1 MAGQQS
7 RLTNDTGRSALKA
20 TVATID
26 VTPHHASQFD
36 MKLRLSISTAIIA
49 FGLLL
54 AVGFASVVLTGSYA
68 LRELKVGGPLY
79 AGIKLGNDLVADILP
94 PPAYV
99 IEAYLEATLALRE
112 AKNTEPHEKKLTQL
126 KKDYDDRR
134 AFWTKSDLQPTLRTL
149 LVEKSD
155 AEVRKFWQT
164 IDAELLPALHK
175 GEPDK
180 AEAAYA
186 RLSQSYSA
194 HRAVIDDL
202 VEKANKLNADME
214 TVAADRDGSLSAVV
228 WSVSG
233 LVLGIVVLGLLGLAL
248 GVVRPLVR
256 MTDAMRRIARD
267 DLTTE
272 VPFADRQDEI
282 GAMAQA
288 LTVFKTNAI
297 ESLRMRERQEQDRA
311 QTEELRRKAA
321 RDLAESVE
329 RETGTSIEAVAGAS
343 RDVEGAASGL
353 SNLARDLSAEARVV
367 ADAAQQALANAQ
379 TVSAA
384 TDQMTSSIREISAQ
398 VARAGAIART
408 AVSGREK
415 AKQTIQSL
423 SSAVHKIAE
432 VSSLIGGIAEQTNL
446 LALNATI
453 EAARAG
459 EAGRGFAVVAA
470 EVKSLSDQ
478 TAKSTDEIARLIDEV
493 QSATAATVEA
503 VESVGSQIS
512 EVDEVASSV
521 GAAME
526 QQQASTAEIS
536 RSVAASADAAKQVSA
551 KIGNVSRDANSV
563 DGRANEVRD
572 AISQVST
579 HLTALRGILVKV
591 VRTSTEEA
599 NRRRFPRFRSSLP
612 IKVVCRSRARP
623 EAVLSDISE
632 GGAWIKGVPDLD
644 IGETGTMQIHGF
656 EPHLPFTV
664 RSKSPDAIHVEF
676 ELGRHSEAY
685 CRWLTA
691 ALTKEA
697 A

>member
-1 MAGQQS
+1 
-7 RLTNDTGRSALKA
+7 LTNDKGRSALKA

-297 ESLRMRERQEQDRA
+297 ESLRRSQESSR
-311 QTEELRRKAA
+311 RRKLLLRAK
-321 RDLAESVE
+321 RIG
-329 RETGTSIEAVAGAS
+329 R
-343 RDVEGAASGL
+343 
-353 SNLARDLSAEARVV
+353 RV
-367 ADAAQQALANAQ
+367 
-379 TVSAA
+379 
-384 TDQMTSSIREISAQ
+384 
-398 VARAGAIART
+398 
-408 AVSGREK
+408 
-415 AKQTIQSL
+415 
-423 SSAVHKIAE
+423 
-432 VSSLIGGIAEQTNL
+432 
-446 LALNATI
+446 LNAI
-453 EAARAG
+453 R
-459 EAGRGFAVVAA
+459 GR
-470 EVKSLSDQ
+470 S
-478 TAKSTDEIARLIDEV
+478 
-493 QSATAATVEA
+493 
-503 VESVGSQIS
+503 
-512 EVDEVASSV
+512 
-521 GAAME
+521 
-526 QQQASTAEIS
+526 
-536 RSVAASADAAKQVSA
+536 
-551 KIGNVSRDANSV
+551 
-563 DGRANEVRD
+563 
-572 AISQVST
+572 
-579 HLTALRGILVKV
+579 
-591 VRTSTEEA
+591 
-599 NRRRFPRFRSSLP
+599 
-612 IKVVCRSRARP
+612 
-623 EAVLSDISE
+623 
-632 GGAWIKGVPDLD
+632 
-644 IGETGTMQIHGF
+644 
-656 EPHLPFTV
+656 
-664 RSKSPDAIHVEF
+664 
-676 ELGRHSEAY
+676 
-685 CRWLTA
+685 
-691 ALTKEA
+691 
-697 A
+697 

>member
-1 MAGQQS
+1 
-7 RLTNDTGRSALKA
+7 
-20 TVATID
+20 
-26 VTPHHASQFD
+26 
-36 MKLRLSISTAIIA
+36 
-49 FGLLL
+49 
-54 AVGFASVVLTGSYA
+54 
-68 LRELKVGGPLY
+68 LKVGGPLY

-99 IEAYLEATLALRE
+99 IESYLEATLALRE
-112 AKNTEPHEKKLTQL
+112 PKSLELHEKKLAQL

-164 IDAELLPALHK
+164 VDTEFLPALHR
-175 GEPDK
+175 GETEK
-180 AEAAYA
+180 ADAAYG
-186 RLSQSYSA
+186 RLTQFYSA
-194 HRAVIDDL
+194 HRAVIDEL

-233 LVLGIVVLGLLGLAL
+233 LVFAVVVLGILGLAI

-256 MTDAMRRIARD
+256 ITEAMRRIARD

-282 GAMAQA
+282 GAMARA

-297 ESLRMRERQEQDRA
+297 EALRMRERQEQDRA
-311 QTEELRRKAA
+311 ETEELRRKAA

-353 SNLARDLSAEARVV
+353 SDLARDLSAEAKVV
-367 ADAAQQALANAQ
+367 AEASQQALANAQ

-384 TDQMTSSIREISAQ
+384 TDQMTGSIREISAQ

-423 SSAVHKIAE
+423 SSAVNKIAE
-432 VSSLIGGIAEQTNL
+432 VSNLIGGIAEQTNL

-478 TAKSTDEIARLIDEV
+478 TAKSTDEIARLIGEV
-493 QSATAATVEA
+493 QTATTATVEA

-536 RSVAASADAAKQVSA
+536 RSVAASADAAKQVFA

-579 HLTALRGILVKV
+579 HLKSLRAILVRV
-591 VRTSTEEA
+591 VRTSSEEA
-599 NRRRFPRFRSSLP
+599 DRRRFPRFRSTLP
-612 IKVVCRSRARP
+612 IKVVCRSRPRP

-644 IGETGTMQIHGF
+644 IGETGSMQLQGF
-656 EPHLPFTV
+656 EAHLPFTV

-676 ELGRHSEAY
+676 ELGHHREAY
-685 CRWLTA
+685 CRWLA
-691 ALTKEA
+691 NALTKEA

>member
-1 MAGQQS
+1 
-7 RLTNDTGRSALKA
+7 
-20 TVATID
+20 
-26 VTPHHASQFD
+26 
-36 MKLRLSISTAIIA
+36 MKFRLSISTAIIA

-54 AVGFASVVLTGSYA
+54 AAGFTSVVLTGTYA

-94 PPAYV
+94 PPAYI

-112 AKNTEPHEKKLTQL
+112 PKNTEPHEKKLIQL

-134 AFWTKSDLQPTLRTL
+134 AFWTKSDLQPSLKTM

-155 AEVRKFWQT
+155 AEVRKFWQS

-175 GEPDK
+175 SETEK

-186 RLSQSYSA
+186 RLSQIYSA

-233 LVLGIVVLGLLGLAL
+233 LVLAVVVLGLLGLAL

-288 LTVFKTNAI
+288 LAVFKTNAI
-297 ESLRMRERQEQDRA
+297 ESLRLREQQEQDRA

-343 RDVEGAASGL
+343 RDVESAAGGL
-353 SNLARDLSAEARVV
+353 SDLARDLSAEARAV
-367 ADAAQQALANAQ
+367 ADASQQALANAQ

-423 SSAVHKIAE
+423 SNAVHKIAE

-493 QSATAATVEA
+493 QTATAATVEA

-536 RSVAASADAAKQVSA
+536 RSVVASADAAKQVSA

-579 HLTALRGILVKV
+579 HLTSLRGILVKV

-612 IKVVCRSRARP
+612 IKVVCRTRPRP

-632 GGAWIKGVPDLD
+632 GGAWIKGVPDLE
-644 IGETGTMQIHGF
+644 IGATGSMQIHGF

-676 ELGRHSEAY
+676 DLGRHSEAY
-685 CRWLTA
+685 TSWLAT
-691 ALTKEA
+691 ALTKQA

>member
-1 MAGQQS
+1 
-7 RLTNDTGRSALKA
+7 
-20 TVATID
+20 
-26 VTPHHASQFD
+26 
-36 MKLRLSISTAIIA
+36 MKFRLSISTAIIA

-54 AVGFASVVLTGSYA
+54 AVGFASVVLTGTYA

-94 PPAYV
+94 PPAYI

-112 AKNTEPHEKKLTQL
+112 PKNTEPHEKKLTQL

-134 AFWTKSDLQPTLRTL
+134 AFWTKSDLQPTLKTM

-155 AEVRKFWQT
+155 AEVRKFWQA

-175 GEPDK
+175 SETEK

-186 RLSQSYSA
+186 RLSQIYSA

-214 TVAADRDGSLSAVV
+214 TVAADRDGSLSTVV

-233 LVLGIVVLGLLGLAL
+233 LVLAIVVLGLLGLAL

-288 LTVFKTNAI
+288 LAVFKTNAI
-297 ESLRMRERQEQDRA
+297 ESLRLREQQEQDRA

-343 RDVEGAASGL
+343 RDVESAAGGL
-353 SNLARDLSAEARVV
+353 SNLARDLSAEARAV
-367 ADAAQQALANAQ
+367 ADASQQALANAQ

-423 SSAVHKIAE
+423 SNAVHKIAE

-493 QSATAATVEA
+493 QTATAATVEA

-579 HLTALRGILVKV
+579 HLTSLRGILVKV
-591 VRTSTEEA
+591 VRTSTDEA

-612 IKVVCRSRARP
+612 IKVVCRTRA
-623 EAVLSDISE
+623 AAG
-632 GGAWIKGVPDLD
+632 GGAVGYFRRRRVDQGRAGSRDRRDRLD
-644 IGETGTMQIHGF
+644 ADPRLRAASAVHGAQQ
-656 EPHLPFTV
+656 EPGRDPRRV
-664 RSKSPDAIHVEF
+664 RTRPS
-676 ELGRHSEAY
+676 
-685 CRWLTA
+685 
-691 ALTKEA
+691 
-697 A
+697 